1 MLKIEPRKSLQ
12 KFINFLYVKLVKIND
27 TPQRVAIGFG
37 IGVFFGIVPG
47 LGPLASL
54 FTAALF
60 KVNRASALL
69 ASLLSNTWI
78 SFLTFIL
85 SVKIGSMIMGIDWQV
100 AKNEWYAVFKNFH
113 FADLFKVS
121 LLKTILPTIIG
132 YVVVAAFLGFLSYLL
147 ILLFLNLRKRRSKP
161 L

>member
-1 MLKIEPRKSLQ
+1 MLKINLRKSLQ
-12 KFINFLYVKLVKIND
+12 KFFNFLYVKLVKIND

-37 IGVFFGIVPG
+37 IGVFFGIIPG

-54 FTAALF
+54 FTASLL

-69 ASLLSNTWI
+69 GSLLTNTWI
-78 SFLTFIL
+78 SFVTFIA
-85 SVKIGSMIMGIDWQV
+85 SIKIGAVLMGIDWQV
-100 AKNEWYAVFKNFH
+100 AKNEWYTVFKNFH